1 MLLVLLGSSLF
12 FEGAKATEADQ
23 VIDIEG
29 NIIGLYVSFA
39 EWCSTR
45 FCNLRLFTVIGGE
58 LLMVDSVSYV
68 ERVALLSTLKIKT
81 RMLSVLAR
89 G

>member
-1 MLLVLLGSSLF
+1 MPSFGMILAVLLASSFF

-23 VIDIEG
+23 VIDVDG

-39 EWCSTR
+39 EWCSTK

-58 LLMVDSVSYV
+58 LLMVDSVSCV
-68 ERVALLSTLKIKT
+68 ERND
-81 RMLSVLAR
+81 
-89 G
+89 